1 MFKIKSVTFYLIL
14 SFILT
19 NNDFY
24 KCKTSDTENA
34 VEIGNEVT
42 LCIHTLNSHKK
53 VPFKLKVDEYT
64 IISVK
69 EGFSNIVKNKEKD
82 SGNNEDT
89 SSIRRLNNIKFRNLI
104 NNEESDMNDDIN
116 DGESSDEAIINDEIK
131 EEFLGQIG
139 NVITNFP
146 SVN

>member
-89 SSIRRLNNIKFRNLI
+89 SSIRRLNNIKFRNLL
-104 NNEESDMNDDIN
+104 NNGESDIN

>member
-1 MFKIKSVTFYLIL
+1 M
-14 SFILT
+14 
-19 NNDFY
+19 
-24 KCKTSDTENA
+24 
-34 VEIGNEVT
+34 
-42 LCIHTLNSHKK
+42 
-53 VPFKLKVDEYT
+53 PFKLKVDEYT

-69 EGFSNIVKNKEKD
+69 EGFSNIVNSKEKD

-89 SSIRRLNNIKFRNLI
+89 SSIRRLNNIKFRNLLDD
-104 NNEESDMNDDIN
+104 EESDMNDDIN

>member
-53 VPFKLKVDEYT
+53 VPFKLKVDENT

-69 EGFSNIVKNKEKD
+69 EGFSNIVKSKEKD

-89 SSIRRLNNIKFRNLI
+89 SSIRRLNNIKFRNLL

>member
-89 SSIRRLNNIKFRNLI
+89 SSIRRLNNIKFRNLL
-104 NNEESDMNDDIN
+104 NNGESDIN

-146 SVN
+146 SVK

>member
-1 MFKIKSVTFYLIL
+1 M
-14 SFILT
+14 
-19 NNDFY
+19 
-24 KCKTSDTENA
+24 
-34 VEIGNEVT
+34 
-42 LCIHTLNSHKK
+42 
-53 VPFKLKVDEYT
+53 PFKLKVDEYT

-89 SSIRRLNNIKFRNLI
+89 SSIRRLNNIKFRNLL
-104 NNEESDMNDDIN
+104 NNEESDIN